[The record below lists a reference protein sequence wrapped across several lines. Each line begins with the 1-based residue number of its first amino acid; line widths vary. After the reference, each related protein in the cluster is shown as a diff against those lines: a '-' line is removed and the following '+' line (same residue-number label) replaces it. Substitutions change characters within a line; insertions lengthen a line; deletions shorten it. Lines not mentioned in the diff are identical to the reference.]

1 MPEVVV
7 KYKNK
12 KSLAALEDLSKYLD
26 FQIVQKEAT
35 TAHKKTKM
43 LKSIKQSLKEVKLIE
58 SGKLKPKT
66 AQQFL
71 NEL

>member
-12 KSLAALEDLSKYLD
+12 KSLEALEDLSKYLD

-35 TAHKKTKM
+35 STHKKNKM

-58 SGKLKPKT
+58 TGKLKAKT
-66 AQQFL
+66 AQAFL